1 MPRIMIMFS
10 LVMCSGWLPAA
21 ENLPRKEVYK
31 RVAPSTLL
39 VRVGDSFGSAFIV
52 DRDRRLAIT
61 NQHVTDFQGVVEVVF
76 PEIRAGKVVTEA
88 DHYRAV
94 KTHRAEVVDVDAARD
109 LALLRII
116 DPLPETAIGLRFATE
131 LPDPGE
137 KVISVGNPGA
147 SNGFWVLTSGE
158 VRAIVNQ
165 PIRSGGKVHL
175 IETQA
180 PINPG
185 DSGGPVVNEEAML
198 VGVVRSFHR
207 EGRLVSQCVAFDEVK
222 AFIGEAE
229 KSLEVKTPQA
239 LLARAKARKA
249 KGLWQGGVSD
259 LNVLGR
265 SFPRD
270 PEISLLRGMMQLQ
283 LKNYDRAIIDFTR
296 VITLKPNDEI
306 GYYERGRAY
315 MQSGDYDAALDDL
328 KQAVR
333 IDEKDPNACA
343 IRAIVNERL
352 GKHAEAL
359 ADYDRSIELKNDI
372 PIFYF
377 NKGDYLDSIGQYSD
391 AEKCYDESLRL
402 DPNHLDSYLFRA
414 RCRLHLGHVSGA
426 AEDID
431 VAQRLAPGNP
441 VIQACLADV
450 YYHMGKYDRARELN
464 DSILTRFPSIPEALL
479 VRAKVLM
486 HDKKYDQ
493 AIEAFE
499 RLEQTSTMRADL
511 LISRGFALR
520 LDGRYDEAMV
530 DYKTLEKMHDYSAK
544 SKNYQG
550 LVLYGK
556 KDIDGAILAYS
567 EALAKSPGL
576 YFAYS
581 NRAKALLEKGEKNK
595 ALDDLNK
602 AVELNGKYIVALK
615 LRAKVYRDLGDTE
628 KAEADE
634 AVVKKL
640 QTSTSNP

>member
-1 MPRIMIMFS
+1 MPRMMILFA
-10 LVMCSGWLPAA
+10 LVFCSSWVDAV

-39 VRVGDSFGSAFIV
+39 VRVGDSFGSAFII

-61 NQHVTDFQGVVEVVF
+61 NQHVTDFQGTVEVVF

-88 DHYRAV
+88 DHYRTV
-94 KTHRAEVVDVDAARD
+94 KTHRAEVVDVDVGRD
-109 LALLRII
+109 LALLKIL
-116 DPLPETAIGLRFATE
+116 DPLPETATGIKFATE

-147 SNGFWVLTSGE
+147 SDGFWVLTSGE

-175 IETQA
+175 IETQS

-185 DSGGPVVNEEAML
+185 DSGGPVVNEEALL

-207 EGRLVSQCVAFDEVK
+207 EGRLVSQCVAFDEVN
-222 AFIGEAE
+222 AFVEQAE
-229 KSLEVKTPQA
+229 KSLQVKTPQA

-249 KGLWQGGVSD
+249 KGMWHGGVSD
-259 LNVLGR
+259 LNILAR
-265 SFPRD
+265 TFPRD
-270 PEISLLRGMMQLQ
+270 PEVSLLRGMMQLQ

-333 IDEKDPNACA
+333 IDEKDPNAYA
-343 IRAIVNERL
+343 IRAIVNEKL
-352 GKHAEAL
+352 GRHPEAL
-359 ADYDRSIELKNDI
+359 ADYDRAIELKNDVS
-372 PIFYF
+372 IFYF
-377 NKGDYLDSIGQYSD
+377 NKGDYLDNIGQYPD
-391 AEKCYDESLRL
+391 AEKCYGESLRL
-402 DPNHLDSYLFRA
+402 DPNHVDSYLFRA
-414 RCRLHLGHVSGA
+414 RCRLHQSHVSGA

-431 VAQRLAPGNP
+431 TAQRLVPGNP

-450 YYHMGKYDRARELN
+450 YLHMGKYDRAKELS
-464 DSILTRFPSIPEALL
+464 DSVLVRYPGIAEALL
-479 VRAKVLM
+479 VRAKILM

-493 AIEAFE
+493 ALEAFE
-499 RLEQTSTMRADL
+499 RLEQTSIMRADL

-520 LDGRYDEAMV
+520 MAGRYEEAMV
-530 DYKTLEKMHDYSAK
+530 DYKSLEKMHDYSAK
-544 SKNYQG
+544 SKNFQG
-550 LVLYGK
+550 LVLFGM
-556 KDIDGAILAYS
+556 KDIDGAIRAYS
-567 EALAKSPGL
+567 EALAKSPSL
-576 YFAYS
+576 YYAFT
-581 NRAKALLEKGEKNK
+581 NRAKAFVEKGEKSK

-602 AVELNGKYIVALK
+602 ALELNDKYITALQ
-615 LRAKVYRDLGDTE
+615 LRAKVYRDLGETE
-628 KAEADE
+628 KAEGDE

-640 QTSTSNP
+640 QTSASNP